1 MTQEFKD
8 KDALGQA
15 VTELQHD
22 MGEVIHNME
31 TSDVK
36 NKDEVQRLYDK
47 IGTININITDIK
59 DDINKRQKE
68 LEEKISKLESDIDEE
83 LESNRNK
90 IADVQKDISD
100 SNKQILFIA
109 VTAILSYLFTHFA

>member
-1 MTQEFKD
+1 MTQEFND

-22 MGEVIHNME
+22 MGEVIHKMD
-31 TSDVK
+31 TSDVR

-47 IGTININITDIK
+47 IGTINASVTDIK
-59 DDINKRQKE
+59 TDIDKRQKN
-68 LEEKISKLESDIDEE
+68 LEDKISKLEADVDEE